1 MGTRKPKILLDAEK
15 KIIQLEKELENEKN
29 YHSMYQKQCAEKD
42 EIINGIHDVL
52 DDLGIRVWKD
62 DNKYNRLPIT
72 VRLFSWAMKL
82 ANEVNQ

>member
-15 KIIQLEKELENEKN
+15 KIVQLEKELESEKRIRE
-29 YHSMYQKQCAEKD
+29 MYQKQNSEKD

-52 DDLGIRVWKD
+52 DDLGIRGWKD

-82 ANEVNQ
+82 AKEVNQ